1 MSGHVKN
8 KMWERACS
16 R

>member
-16 R
+16 